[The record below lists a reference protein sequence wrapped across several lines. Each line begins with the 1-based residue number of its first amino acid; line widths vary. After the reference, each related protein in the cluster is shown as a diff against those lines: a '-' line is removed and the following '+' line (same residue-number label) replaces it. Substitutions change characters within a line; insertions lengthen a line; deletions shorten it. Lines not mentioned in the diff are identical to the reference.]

1 MPDSASASTGVGA
14 SSPTR
19 RRADAERNV
28 TAILDAALECFG
40 RSVDAPM
47 TEIAKAAGVSRVTL
61 YARFA
66 SREAL
71 LDALL
76 ERTITEIDAA
86 LEAADLEQGSPEEA
100 VARLLHAPWS
110 PVRFRGLYAAAVRH
124 LGADRVQCRHQP
136 VMARIDRLIS
146 RGQEEGAF
154 RADLPRHWLGTAVYA
169 LAHAV
174 ITEVEEGHLTADE
187 APAVVTASLL
197 SLLKAA

>member
-1 MPDSASASTGVGA
+1 MPDRASTRAGA
-14 SSPTR
+14 GSPTR

-76 ERTITEIDAA
+76 ERTVTEIDAA
-86 LEAADLEQGSPEEA
+86 LEAADLEHGSPEEA
-100 VARLLHAPWS
+100 VARLMHAPWIL
-110 PVRFRGLYAAAVRH
+110 VRFRGLYAAAVRH
-124 LGADRVQCRHQP
+124 LGAEQVQRRHQP

-146 RGQEEGAF
+146 RGQDDGAF

-174 ITEVEEGHLTADE
+174 ITEVEEDHLTADE

-197 SLLKAA
+197 GLLKGV

>member
-1 MPDSASASTGVGA
+1 MPERATT
-14 SSPTR
+14 PTK

-40 RSVDAPM
+40 RSADAPM

-61 YARFA
+61 YAHFP

-86 LEAADLEQGSPEEA
+86 LEAADLEHGPPQEA
-100 VARLLHAPWS
+100 LARLMHAPWLL
-110 PVRFRGLYAAAVRH
+110 VRIRGVYAAAVRH
-124 LGADRVQCRHQP
+124 LGPDHVHQRHQP
-136 VMARIDRLIS
+136 VITRIDRLIA
-146 RGQEEGAF
+146 RGQDEGAF
-154 RADLPRHWLGTAVYA
+154 RTDQPRHWLGTAIYT

-174 ITEVEEGHLTADE
+174 ITEVEEGHLTSE
-187 APAVVTASLL
+187 QAPAVVTASLL
-197 SLLKAA
+197 SLLKPA